1 MSNDFFWY
9 TKGKSKMGVRIC
21 DIEYFSCNGHKI
33 TIKTIS
39 DEIVYNGTLKE
50 IQDLVDKNTFVQINK
65 SDIVNLS
72 YIYRFEKND
81 IVLINGK
88 MLPFTKHFKQI
99 FYKKIFLTD
108 RKSVV

>member
-33 TIKTIS
+33 TIKTIH
-39 DEIVYNGTLKE
+39 DEIIYNGTLKE
-50 IQDLVDKNTFVQINK
+50 IQGFVDKNIFIQINK

-72 YIYRFEKND
+72 YIYRFDKIH

-88 MLPFTKHFKQI
+88 ILPFTKHFKEI
-99 FYKKIFLTD
+99 FYKKIFLE
-108 RKSVV
+108 